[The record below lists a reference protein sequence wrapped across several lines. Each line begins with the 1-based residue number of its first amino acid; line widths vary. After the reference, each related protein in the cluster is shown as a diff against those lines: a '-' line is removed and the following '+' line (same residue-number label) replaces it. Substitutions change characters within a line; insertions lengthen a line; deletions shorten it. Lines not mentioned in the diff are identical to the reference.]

1 MDVKILIAD
10 DHEIMRDGLRAMIE
24 KQPGMQVVA
33 EAENG
38 QAAIILNRKFRPDII
53 VMDINMPELNGID
66 ATRRIVAEFPGTKI
80 VAFSMHSDQQFVIG
94 ALKAGVSGYLLKD
107 SASEELARAIRAVA
121 DNRLYL
127 CPQVTGTVAEVCGKE
142 DMPERINNFCRL
154 IELTA
159 AR

>member
-1 MDVKILIAD
+1 MDLKILLAD
-10 DHEIMRDGLRAMIE
+10 DHKIMRDSLRSLIE
-24 KQPGMQVVA
+24 KQTGMQLVA

-38 QAAIILNRKFRPDII
+38 RIAIKLNRKIRPDII
-53 VMDINMPELNGID
+53 VMDIHMPEVNGIE
-66 ATRRIVAEFPGTKI
+66 ATRQIVEEFPGTKV
-80 VAFSMHSDQQFVIG
+80 VAFSMHSDQQYVIG

-107 SASEELARAIRAVA
+107 SASEELARAIWAVA

-127 CPQVTGTVAEVCGKE
+127 CPQVTGAVAEACGKE
-142 DMPERINNFCRL
+142 DVPERINNFCRL

>member
-1 MDVKILIAD
+1 MGVKILLAD
-10 DHEIMRDGLRAMIE
+10 DHEIIRDGLRSLIE

-38 QAAIILNRKFRPDII
+38 QAAIKMNRKFRPDVI
-53 VMDINMPELNGID
+53 VMDIHMPELNGIE
-66 ATRRIVAEFPGTKI
+66 ATRRIVAEFPDAK
-80 VAFSMHSDQQFVIG
+80 VVVFSMHSDQQFVIG

-127 CPQVTGTVAEVCGKE
+127 CPQVKGTVAEACGKE
-142 DMPERINNFCRL
+142 DVPERINNFCRL

-159 AR
+159 TG

>member
-1 MDVKILIAD
+1 MDVKILLAD
-10 DHEIMRDGLRAMIE
+10 DHKTIRDCLRSLIE

-38 QAAIILNRKFRPDII
+38 QTAIKLNRKFRPDII
-53 VMDINMPELNGID
+53 VMDIHMPEVNGIE
-66 ATRRIVAEFPGTKI
+66 ATRQMVAEFPGTKV
-80 VAFSMHSDQQFVIG
+80 VAFSMHSDRQFVIG
-94 ALKAGVSGYLLKD
+94 AIKAGVSGYLLKD

-142 DMPERINNFCRL
+142 DVPERINNFCRL

>member
-1 MDVKILIAD
+1 MDIKILLAD
-10 DHEIMRDGLRAMIE
+10 DNKIMRDCMRSLIE

-38 QAAIILNRKFRPDII
+38 QAAIKLNRKFQPDVI
-53 VMDINMPELNGID
+53 VMDIHMPVVSGIE
-66 ATRRIVAEFPGTKI
+66 ATRQIVDEFPGTK
-80 VAFSMHSDQQFVIG
+80 ALGFSMHSDPQFVIG

-107 SASEELARAIRAVA
+107 SAYEELTRAIRAVA

-127 CPQVTGTVAEVCGKE
+127 SPQVTDTVAKACGKE
-142 DMPERINNFCRL
+142 DVPERINNFCRL

>member
-1 MDVKILIAD
+1 MDVKILLAD
-10 DHEIMRDGLRAMIE
+10 DHEIMGDGLRSLIE

-38 QAAIILNRKFRPDII
+38 QAAIKLIRKFRPDII
-53 VMDINMPELNGID
+53 VMDIHMPEVNGIE
-66 ATRRIVAEFPGTKI
+66 ATRQMVAEFPGTKVI
-80 VAFSMHSDQQFVIG
+80 VFTIHSDQQFVIG

-107 SASEELARAIRAVA
+107 SDSEELTRAIRAVA

-127 CPQVTGTVAEVCGKE
+127 CPQVKGTVAEVCGKE
-142 DMPERINNFCRL
+142 DVPERINDFCRL

>member
-1 MDVKILIAD
+1 MDIKILLAD
-10 DHEIMRDGLRAMIE
+10 DHKTIRDCLRSLIE

-38 QAAIILNRKFRPDII
+38 QTAIKLNHKFRPDII
-53 VMDINMPELNGID
+53 VMDIHMPEVNGIE
-66 ATRRIVAEFPGTKI
+66 ATRQIVEEFPGTKV
-80 VAFSMHSDQQFVIG
+80 VAFSMHSDPQFVIG
-94 ALKAGVSGYLLKD
+94 ALKAGVSGYLMKD
-107 SASEELARAIRAVA
+107 DTYEELTCAIRAVA

-127 CPQVTGTVAEVCGKE
+127 SPQVTATVAEACGKE
-142 DMPERINNFCRL
+142 YVPERINNFCRL